1 MTEAELLA
9 AVDAYLAK
17 HLDAEFWDGVS
28 ETERAAAVNMALEDV
43 LAQIPGLTLAAMKA
57 GTFAVSAVAEQAV
70 YLMRNYANLTEGKVV
85 TGESIEGISNTYAL
99 IGSPGLSFRAA
110 AFIKRA
116 KSLISGASVHISR
129 G

>member
-1 MTEAELLA
+1 MTEAELA
-9 AVDAYLAK
+9 DAVDAYLAA
-17 HLDAEFWDGVS
+17 HLDAEYWAGL
-28 ETERAAAVNMALEDV
+28 ETAAKNASRAMALEDV
-43 LAQIPGLTLAAMKA
+43 LAQIPGLTLAAMKS

-116 KSLISGASVHISR
+116 KSAISGASVHISR